1 MDCQKVGNLIYEL
14 RKEKNMTQKQ
24 VADLMNISDKTI
36 SKWER
41 GLGCPDISL
50 LPQLSQI
57 FGVSIEG
64 ILAGELN
71 INQLVGG
78 NMRKLK
84 FYVCQQCGNLLT
96 ATGEGSVS
104 CCGKTLEPETPKK
117 VEAEHELKI
126 EEIDGELYV
135 TSDHEMTKEHYI
147 SFAAFVTGDTILMS
161 KQYPEWHMQFRFP
174 KIKHGKLYLHCTKHG
189 LFYQIV

>member
-1 MDCQKVGNLIYEL
+1 MDCKKVGNLIYEL

-50 LPQLSQI
+50 LPELSQI
-57 FGVSIEG
+57 FGVGIEG
-64 ILAGELN
+64 LLAGELN
-71 INQLVGG
+71 INEQIGG

-84 FYVCQQCGNLLT
+84 FYVCPQCGNLMT
-96 ATGEGSVS
+96 STGEANVS
-104 CCGKTLEPETPKK
+104 CCGKTLEPEAPKK
-117 VEAEHELKI
+117 VEAGHELKI

-161 KQYPEWHMQFRFP
+161 KQYPEWHMQFRFQ
-174 KIKHGKLYLHCTKHG
+174 KRKHGKLYFHCTKHG